1 MASRRLTVPRVDP
14 IPKVLEASQKRTK
27 AANVNATM
35 AHHRKLGQAFGQ
47 LFQVVLNECET
58 PRRQREL
65 VILRTGWNCQAE
77 YEFGQHT
84 IYGLQNGLTEAEI
97 YATTRPIKTFAWSD
111 EDAVLLQ
118 MADDLHSDD
127 AVTDET
133 WAELAARWSVP
144 EIYEFVCA
152 CLSYRVVSGLL
163 NTLGVQ
169 LDEGVPGWPSAPVG

>member
-1 MASRRLTVPRVDP
+1 MVELSR
-14 IPKVLEASQKRTK
+14 KRTN

-35 AHHRKLGQAFGQ
+35 AHHRKLGAALGN
-47 LFQVVLNECET
+47 LYQVVLHECDT
-58 PRRQREL
+58 PRRQREI

-84 IYGLQNGLTEAEI
+84 IYGRQAGLTDAEI
-97 YATTRPIKTFAWSD
+97 YAVTRPIKTHPWSE

-118 MADDLHSDD
+118 MADDLFSDD
-127 AVTDET
+127 AVSDAT
-133 WAELAARWSVP
+133 WAELTDRWSVP
-144 EIYEFVCA
+144 DVFEFVCA

-169 LDEGVPGWPSAPVG
+169 LDEGVPGWPSAPAR